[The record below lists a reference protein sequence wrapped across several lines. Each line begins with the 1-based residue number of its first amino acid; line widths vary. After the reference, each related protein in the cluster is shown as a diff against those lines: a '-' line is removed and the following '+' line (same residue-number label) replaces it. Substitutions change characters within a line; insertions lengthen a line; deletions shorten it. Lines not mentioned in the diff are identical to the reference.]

1 MGTGQHAKGTD
12 MKAVKKVKVGV
23 GIVLVVLLSLF
34 FHYNLPRTVVV
45 QISGTDVKRID
56 KKQNADKNQ
65 TDNPANLKAAQQT
78 SDVRF
83 INSMSRSGKT
93 IVFRNEDTGWGWPP
107 YLKFDSA
114 DLTAEAQA
122 FAADQAK
129 PWVLVKYYGWRI
141 KVFSMFPNAVKLK
154 AVDRDYSHFPLFN
167 IVFFVLLLTVVLIVR
182 SKIKKIIEKMRGRN
196 KSNTGETKA

>member
-1 MGTGQHAKGTD
+1 
-12 MKAVKKVKVGV
+12 MKAAKKVKFGI
-23 GIVLVVLLSLF
+23 GIVLVILLALF
-34 FHYNLPRTVVV
+34 FHYNLPRTAVV
-45 QISGTDVKRID
+45 QISGTDMKRID
-56 KKQNADKNQ
+56 KQKKVVENQNNTGAKV
-65 TDNPANLKAAQQT
+65 TQQT

-141 KVFSMFPNAVKLK
+141 KVFSVFPNVVNLK
-154 AVDRDYSHFPLFN
+154 VVDRGYSHFPLFN
-167 IVFFVLLLTVVLIVR
+167 IVFFILVIAVVLIVR
-182 SKIKKIIEKMRGRN
+182 SKIKKLVEKVRDKKR
-196 KSNTGETKA
+196 SNNGEAEA